1 MSENGVDVMQK
12 KDGDECVTWKE
23 YEALRDHLT
32 GLINRSTNNID
43 ADIQAIQMKVDA
55 TETTVNAMQT
65 QVNDLQTSI
74 QQLTTSVNGLR
85 VAIEQ
90 RQHEGHGDADSVHGD
105 NENMMG
111 NNGRG
116 RGLQGPG
123 RPPPLGARRVPL
135 QEDDGLG
142 KPKFTIPRFE
152 GSTDVEE
159 YLTSELKMEKLWRLH
174 DYTEDRKIKFAS
186 SEFDGYALRWWD
198 SIVRERREDNEL
210 PILTWRH
217 MKEIMRARFVP
228 TNYLRTVYDKLTQL
242 KQGSQTVDAYY
253 MEMEMLLQ
261 RA

>member
-1 MSENGVDVMQK
+1 
-12 KDGDECVTWKE
+12 
-23 YEALRDHLT
+23 LRDHLT
-32 GLINRSTNNID
+32 GVINRSTENID

-65 QVNDLQTSI
+65 QVNGLQTSI

-90 RQHEGHGDADSVHGD
+90 RQHEGHGDDDSVQGD
-105 NENMMG
+105 NLNV
-111 NNGRG
+111 NGRG
-116 RGLQGPG
+116 RAPPLQGRGFAQVG
-123 RPPPLGARRVPL
+123 RAQRVPL
-135 QEDDGLG
+135 QDDDGLG

-159 YLTSELKMEKLWRLH
+159 YLTWELKMEKLWRL
-174 DYTEDRKIKFAS
+174 DGYTEDRKIKLAS

-210 PILTWRH
+210 PILTWRN

-242 KQGSQTVDAYY
+242 KQVP
-253 MEMEMLLQ
+253 
-261 RA
+261 

>member
-1 MSENGVDVMQK
+1 MSEIGVEVMQK

-23 YEALRDHLT
+23 YEALCDHLT
-32 GLINRSTNNID
+32 GLINRSTDNID

-55 TETTVNAMQT
+55 TETTVSAMQT

-74 QQLTTSVNGLR
+74 HQLTTSVNGLR

-90 RQHEGHGDADSVHGD
+90 RQHEGHGDDDSVHGD

-123 RPPPLGARRVPL
+123 RPTPLGARRVPL

-152 GSTDVEE
+152 GSTDVEDTSRGSSRWRNYGVCMITLKIGRSSLLPQNLMVMLCVGGIALCAHDGKTMS
-159 YLTSELKMEKLWRLH
+159 YL
-174 DYTEDRKIKFAS
+174 F
-186 SEFDGYALRWWD
+186 
-198 SIVRERREDNEL
+198 
-210 PILTWRH
+210 
-217 MKEIMRARFVP
+217 
-228 TNYLRTVYDKLTQL
+228 
-242 KQGSQTVDAYY
+242 
-253 MEMEMLLQ
+253 LLG
-261 RA
+261 AV